1 MSGATLSAVQEQRK
15 ENMDRP
21 EKTGPHSPKQATRT
35 ADFVPESRFGFWFLG
50 THTWE
55 YEVVRDALERLAPLL
70 SAPRASY
77 PVVLDAGCGQ
87 GKALGQLQERFQPQ
101 RLIGLDVHAQGLAR
115 ARRFAEKHRLHVEL
129 LEGDCSAIP
138 LPEASVDLVFCHQT
152 FHHLVHQPQALDE
165 FYRVLKPG
173 GLLLFAES
181 TVAYIDTW
189 VVWLLFRHPRASQ
202 HTAAEY
208 LAMIRRAG
216 FAFDE
221 RNLLFP
227 YLWWS
232 RSTLK
237 GLLEILHL
245 RRTPPH
251 GEREE
256 TLAYLVATKPVTGT
270 QS

>member
-1 MSGATLSAVQEQRK
+1 MF
-15 ENMDRP
+15 D
-21 EKTGPHSPKQATRT
+21 KTRDCVRSQPVPVR
-35 ADFVPESRFGFWFLG
+35 DFVPESRCGFWFLG
-50 THTWE
+50 TRTWE
-55 YEVVRDALERLAPLL
+55 REVIRDSLERLASLI

-77 PVVLDAGCGQ
+77 PLVLDAGCGQ
-87 GKALGQLQERFQPQ
+87 GKAFSLLQERFRPQ
-101 RLIGLDVHAQGLAR
+101 RLIGLDAEIKGLAR
-115 ARRFAEKHRLHVEL
+115 ARRFAAKRGLSVEL
-129 LEGDCSAIP
+129 LKGDCSAVG
-138 LPEASVDLVFCHQT
+138 LPDACVDLVFCHQT
-152 FHHLVHQPQALDE
+152 FHHLVRQERALAE

-189 VVWLLFRHPRASQ
+189 VIRFLFRHPRASQ

-221 RNLLFP
+221 RNVLYP

-232 RSTLK
+232 RATLQ
-237 GLLEILHL
+237 GLLELLHL
-245 RRTPPH
+245 RRTLRR

-256 TLAYLVATKPVTGT
+256 TLIYMAASKPAAGI

>member
-1 MSGATLSAVQEQRK
+1 
-15 ENMDRP
+15 MDML
-21 EKTGPHSPKQATRT
+21 EKTWPHSPTRATRA
-35 ADFVPESRFGFWFLG
+35 ADFVTESRFGFWFLG

-55 YEVVRDALERLAPLL
+55 YEVVRDALERLTPLI
-70 SAPRASY
+70 SAPRAGY
-77 PVVLDAGCGQ
+77 PAVLDAGCGQ
-87 GKALGQLQERFQPQ
+87 GKALGQLQQRFQPQ
-101 RLIGLDVHAQGLAR
+101 RLIGLDVHAQALAR
-115 ARRFAEKHRLHVEL
+115 ARRFAEKHRLQVEL

-152 FHHLVHQPQALDE
+152 FHHLVHQQRSLNE

-181 TVAYIDTW
+181 TIAYIDTW
-189 VVWLLFRHPRASQ
+189 VIWFLFRHPRASQ
-202 HTAAEY
+202 RSAAEY
-208 LAMIRRAG
+208 LAMMRDAG
-216 FAFDE
+216 FEFRDC
-221 RNLLFP
+221 NLLFP

-237 GLLEILHL
+237 GLLEILRL

-256 TLAYLVATKPVTGT
+256 TLIYLVATKPLVGS

>member
-1 MSGATLSAVQEQRK
+1 ML
-15 ENMDRP
+15 EN
-21 EKTGPHSPKQATRT
+21 TGRYNSKRATR
-35 ADFVPESRFGFWFLG
+35 AVDFVPESRFGFWFLG

-55 YEVVRDALERLAPLL
+55 YEVVRDALGRLTPLI
-70 SAPRASY
+70 SAPRAGY

-87 GKALGQLQERFQPQ
+87 GKALGQLQERFQPR
-101 RLIGLDVHAQGLAR
+101 RLIGLDVHVQGLAR
-115 ARRFAEKHRLHVEL
+115 ARGFADTHRLQVEL

-152 FHHLVHQPQALDE
+152 FHHLVHQQRALHE

-181 TVAYIDTW
+181 TIAYIDTW
-189 VVWLLFRHPRASQ
+189 VIWFLFRHPAASQ
-202 HTAAEY
+202 HSAAEY
-208 LAMIRRAG
+208 LAMIRDAG
-216 FAFDE
+216 FEFED

-237 GLLEILHL
+237 GLLEILRL
-245 RRTPPH
+245 RRTPPY

-256 TLAYLVATKPVTGT
+256 TLVYLAATKPAAGI

>member
-1 MSGATLSAVQEQRK
+1 
-15 ENMDRP
+15 
-21 EKTGPHSPKQATRT
+21 
-35 ADFVPESRFGFWFLG
+35 VPESRFGFWFLG

-152 FHHLVHQPQALDE
+152 FHHLVHQPQAFGRVLC
-165 FYRVLKPG
+165 VLKPG

-189 VVWLLFRHPRASQ
+189 VIWLLFRHPRASQ

-256 TLAYLVATKPVTGT
+256 TLAYLVATKPVTGI

>member
-1 MSGATLSAVQEQRK
+1 MT
-15 ENMDRP
+15 
-21 EKTGPHSPKQATRT
+21 
-35 ADFVPESRFGFWFLG
+35 ESRFGFWFLG

-55 YEVVRDALERLAPLL
+55 YEVVRDALERLTPLI
-70 SAPRASY
+70 SAPRAGY
-77 PVVLDAGCGQ
+77 PAVLDAGCGQ
-87 GKALGQLQERFQPQ
+87 GKALGQLQQRFQPQ
-101 RLIGLDVHAQGLAR
+101 RLIGLDVHAQALAR
-115 ARRFAEKHRLHVEL
+115 ARRFAEKHRLQVEL

-152 FHHLVHQPQALDE
+152 FHHLVHQERALNE

-181 TVAYIDTW
+181 TIAYIDTW
-189 VVWLLFRHPRASQ
+189 VIWFLFRHPRASQ
-202 HTAAEY
+202 RSAAEY
-208 LAMIRRAG
+208 LAMMRDAG
-216 FAFDE
+216 FEFRDC
-221 RNLLFP
+221 NLLFP

-237 GLLEILHL
+237 GLLEILRL

-256 TLAYLVATKPVTGT
+256 TLIYLVATKPLVGS